1 VLEQLLEGAGLARG
15 GAWSGGRA
23 RLLFLGDLFD
33 RGPDGLGCLELI
45 MRLQQGA
52 AAAGGWVEMLVGNHD
67 LLLLA
72 AYHFGDAPSGGPG
85 ETFRGDWKLN
95 GGVDPDLAGLTAAQI
110 AWLSTRPA
118 LLCAEGTLYLHG
130 DTTLYENL
138 GESVEAVN
146 AAFGALMAGRDADL
160 WDALLEAFS
169 EHGAFFREDGAD
181 RARRLLRRFGGQRL
195 VHAHTPISKLTGQA
209 DATVSAP
216 LHYAD
221 GLCTDIDH
229 GLYRGGPG
237 SSTAPSRGLERRQ
250 ARFEVGE
257 TVGAGGGHPYE
268 RHLRRAQRRLQKG
281 VSARRSAADATRRR
295 VQ

>member
-1 VLEQLLEGAGLARG
+1 MADAGLARG
-15 GAWSGGRA
+15 GAWCGGRA

-33 RGPDGLGCLELI
+33 RGPDGLGCLALI

-52 AAAGGWVEMLVGNHD
+52 VAAGGWLEVLVGNHD

-72 AYHFGDAPSGGPG
+72 AHHFGNAPSGGPG
-85 ETFRGDWKLN
+85 GTFRGDWRFN
-95 GGVDPDLAGLTAAQI
+95 GGVDADLAGLTAAQI

-138 GESVEAVN
+138 GESVAAVN

-169 EHGAFFREDGAD
+169 EHEAFFGEGGAE
-181 RARRLLRRFGGQRL
+181 RAGRLLRRFGGNRL
-195 VHAHTPISKLTGQA
+195 VHAHTPISKLTGQP
-209 DATVSAP
+209 DATVTAP
-216 LHYAD
+216 LHYAG
-221 GLCTDIDH
+221 GLCTDVDH

-237 SSTAPSRGLERRQ
+237 FVYRP
-250 ARFEVGE
+250 
-257 TVGAGGGHPYE
+257 
-268 RHLRRAQRRLQKG
+268 
-281 VSARRSAADATRRR
+281 
-295 VQ
+295 